1 MTAKPMLEN
10 LSSQD
15 FGQMKRYLKLTFDN
29 GQTALATRVEQQGE
43 LPNALEEIGL
53 GGSRPVLVIVGGA
66 SNISE
71 ADFLRIQRLF
81 VEVLAP
87 IAETLGAYVVDG
99 GTDAG
104 IMRMMGAARTQ
115 IGAKF
120 GLIGVAPESKVA
132 LPNHSETAADLTPL
146 EPNHTHFVLVPGN
159 NWGDES
165 SWISRVAT
173 MLANNAPSV
182 TVLLNGGDIT
192 FKDAFSSVDSGRLV
206 IVIAGSGRTADI
218 LADALRGKATDERA
232 KKLAKSGTLQYID
245 LIDIEKGVED
255 LGKVIKVLL
264 SN

>member
-1 MTAKPMLEN
+1 
-10 LSSQD
+10 
-15 FGQMKRYLKLTFDN
+15 MKSCLKLTFDN
-29 GQTALATRVEQQGE
+29 GKTALATQVEQPKE
-43 LPNALEEIGL
+43 LAYALEEIGL

-87 IAETLGAYVVDG
+87 MAETLGAYVVDG
-99 GTDAG
+99 GTDVG

-120 GLIGVAPESKVA
+120 ALVGVTPEGKVA
-132 LPNHSETAADLTPL
+132 LPNHSETVADLTPL
-146 EPNHTHFVLVPGN
+146 EPNHTHFVLVPGK

-165 SWISRVAT
+165 PWISDVAT
-173 MLANNAPSV
+173 MLANDAPSM
-182 TVLLNGGDIT
+182 TILLNGGEIT
-192 FKDAFSSVDSGRLV
+192 FKDAFFSVNSDRIVL
-206 IVIAGSGRTADI
+206 VIAGSGRTADI

-245 LIDIEKGVED
+245 LIDIEKGVD
-255 LGKVIKVLL
+255 NLGKVIKGLL

>member
-1 MTAKPMLEN
+1 
-10 LSSQD
+10 
-15 FGQMKRYLKLTFDN
+15 MKSCLKLTFNN
-29 GQTALATRVEQQGE
+29 GQIALATQVEQPKE
-43 LPNALEEIGL
+43 LPYALETIGL
-53 GGSRPVLVIVGGA
+53 CGSRPVLVVVGGA

-104 IMRMMGAARTQ
+104 IMRMMGTARTQ

-120 GLIGVAPESKVA
+120 ALIGVTPEGKVA
-132 LPNHSETAADLTPL
+132 LPNHSSETATDLTSL
-146 EPNHTHFVLVPGN
+146 EPNHTHFVLVPGK

-165 SWISRVAT
+165 PWISCVAT
-173 MLANNAPSV
+173 MLANDAPSI
-182 TVLLNGGDIT
+182 TVLLNGGEIT
-192 FKDAFSSVDSGRLV
+192 FKDAFSSVNSGRVVL
-206 IVIAGSGRTADI
+206 VIAGSGRTADI
-218 LADALRGKATDERA
+218 LVDALHGKATDERA

-245 LIDIEKGVED
+245 LIDIEKGVD
-255 LGKVIKVLL
+255 NLGKVIKGLL

>member
-1 MTAKPMLEN
+1 
-10 LSSQD
+10 
-15 FGQMKRYLKLTFDN
+15 MKSCLKLTFDN
-29 GQTALATRVEQQGE
+29 GQTALATQVEQQAE
-43 LPNALEEIGL
+43 LPYALEEIGL
-53 GGSRPVLVIVGGA
+53 GGSRPVLVVVGGA

-87 IAETLGAYVVDG
+87 IAETLVAYVVDG

-104 IMRMMGAARTQ
+104 IMRMMGVARTQ

-120 GLIGVAPESKVA
+120 ALVGVTPEGKVA
-132 LPNHSETAADLTPL
+132 LPNHLETTADLIPL

-159 NWGDES
+159 DWGDES
-165 SWISRVAT
+165 PWISHVAT
-173 MLANNAPSV
+173 MLANDAPSV
-182 TVLLNGGDIT
+182 TVLLNGGEIT
-192 FKDAFSSVDSGRLV
+192 FKDAFYSVDSGRLV

-218 LADALRGKATDERA
+218 LADALRGKAIDQRA

-245 LIDIEKGVED
+245 LIDIEEGVEN
-255 LGKVIKVLL
+255 LSKVIKELL

>member
-1 MTAKPMLEN
+1 
-10 LSSQD
+10 
-15 FGQMKRYLKLTFDN
+15 MKSCLKLTFKN
-29 GQTALATRVEQQGE
+29 GKTALATQVEQPEE
-43 LPNALEEIGL
+43 LPYALETIGL
-53 GGSRPVLVIVGGA
+53 CGSRPVLVVVGGA

-104 IMRMMGAARTQ
+104 IMRMMGTARTQ

-120 GLIGVAPESKVA
+120 TLVGVTPEGKVA
-132 LPNHSETAADLTPL
+132 LPNHSETATDLTPL
-146 EPNHTHFVLVPGN
+146 EPNHTHFVLVPGK

-165 SWISRVAT
+165 PWISCVAT
-173 MLANNAPSV
+173 MLANDAPSM
-182 TVLLNGGDIT
+182 TVLLNGGEIT
-192 FKDAFSSVDSGRLV
+192 FKDAFSSVNSGRVVL
-206 IVIAGSGRTADI
+206 VIAGSGRTADI
-218 LADALRGKATDERA
+218 LVDALCGKATDERA

-245 LIDIEKGVED
+245 LIDIEKGVEN
-255 LGKVIKVLL
+255 LGKVIKGLL

>member
-1 MTAKPMLEN
+1 
-10 LSSQD
+10 
-15 FGQMKRYLKLTFDN
+15 MKSCLKLNFDN
-29 GQTALATRVEQQGE
+29 GQTALATQVEQQAQ
-43 LPNALEEIGL
+43 LPYALEEIGL
-53 GGSRPVLVIVGGA
+53 GGSRPVLVVVGGA

-104 IMRMMGAARTQ
+104 IMQMMGVARTQ

-120 GLIGVAPESKVA
+120 ALVGVTPESKVA
-132 LPNHSETAADLTPL
+132 LPNHSEIAADLTPL

-165 SWISRVAT
+165 PWMSSIAT
-173 MLANNAPSV
+173 LLANGAPSV
-182 TVLLNGGDIT
+182 TVLLNGGEIT
-192 FKDAFSSVDSGRLV
+192 FKDAFSSVNTGRLV

-218 LADALRGKATDERA
+218 LADALRGKASDERA

-245 LIDIEKGVED
+245 LIEIENGVES
-255 LGKVIKVLL
+255 LEKLIKGLL

>member
-1 MTAKPMLEN
+1 
-10 LSSQD
+10 
-15 FGQMKRYLKLTFDN
+15 MKSCLKLTFDN
-29 GQTALATRVEQQGE
+29 GKIALATQVEQPEE
-43 LPNALEEIGL
+43 LPYALEAIGL
-53 GGSRPVLVIVGGA
+53 CGSRPVLVVVGGA

-120 GLIGVAPESKVA
+120 ALVGVTPEGKVA
-132 LPNHSETAADLTPL
+132 LPNHLETAAADLTPL
-146 EPNHTHFVLVPGN
+146 EPNHTHFVLVPGK

-165 SWISRVAT
+165 PWISCVAT
-173 MLANNAPSV
+173 MLANDAPSM
-182 TVLLNGGDIT
+182 TVLLNGGEIT
-192 FKDAFSSVDSGRLV
+192 FKDAFSSVNSGRVVL
-206 IVIAGSGRTADI
+206 VIAGSGRTADI
-218 LADALRGKATDERA
+218 LVDALRGKATDERA

-245 LIDIEKGVED
+245 LIDIEKGVEN
-255 LGKVIKVLL
+255 LGKVIKSLL

>member
-1 MTAKPMLEN
+1 
-10 LSSQD
+10 
-15 FGQMKRYLKLTFDN
+15 MKSCLKLTFDN
-29 GQTALATRVEQQGE
+29 GQTALATQVEQQAE
-43 LPNALEEIGL
+43 LPYALEEIGL
-53 GGSRPVLVIVGGA
+53 GGSRPVLVVVGGA

-87 IAETLGAYVVDG
+87 VAETLGAYVVDG

-120 GLIGVAPESKVA
+120 ALVGVTPEGKVA
-132 LPNHSETAADLTPL
+132 LPNNLQTAADLIPL

-159 NWGDES
+159 DWGDES
-165 SWISRVAT
+165 PWISHVAT
-173 MLANNAPSV
+173 MLANDAPSV
-182 TVLLNGGDIT
+182 TVLLNGGEIT
-192 FKDAFSSVDSGRLV
+192 FKDAFYSVDSGRLV

-218 LADALRGKATDERA
+218 LADALRGKAIDQRA

-245 LIDIEKGVED
+245 LIDIEEGVEN
-255 LGKVIKVLL
+255 LSKVIKELL

>member
-1 MTAKPMLEN
+1 
-10 LSSQD
+10 
-15 FGQMKRYLKLTFDN
+15 MKSCLKLTFEN
-29 GQTALATRVEQQGE
+29 GQTALATQVEQQAQ

-53 GGSRPVLVIVGGA
+53 GGSRPVLVVVGGA
-66 SNISE
+66 SNVSE

-104 IMRMMGAARTQ
+104 IMQMMGVARTQ

-120 GLIGVAPESKVA
+120 ALVGVTPKSKVA
-132 LPNHSETAADLTPL
+132 LPNHSEIAADLTPL

-165 SWISRVAT
+165 PWMSSIAT
-173 MLANNAPSV
+173 LLANGAPSV
-182 TVLLNGGDIT
+182 TVLLNGGEIT
-192 FKDAFSSVDSGRLV
+192 FKDAFSSVNTGRLV

-218 LADALRGKATDERA
+218 LADALRGKASDERA
-232 KKLAKSGTLQYID
+232 KKLAKSGTLQYIN
-245 LIDIEKGVED
+245 LIDIENGVEN
-255 LGKVIKVLL
+255 LGNLIKGLL

>member
-1 MTAKPMLEN
+1 
-10 LSSQD
+10 
-15 FGQMKRYLKLTFDN
+15 MKSCLKLTFDN
-29 GQTALATRVEQQGE
+29 GQTALATQVEQQAE
-43 LPNALEEIGL
+43 LPYALEEIGL
-53 GGSRPVLVIVGGA
+53 GGSRPVLVVVGGA

-104 IMRMMGAARTQ
+104 IMRMMGVARTQ

-120 GLIGVAPESKVA
+120 ALVGVTPEGKVA
-132 LPNHSETAADLTPL
+132 LPNHLETTADLIPL

-159 NWGDES
+159 DWGDES
-165 SWISRVAT
+165 PWISHVAT
-173 MLANNAPSV
+173 MLANDAPSV
-182 TVLLNGGDIT
+182 TVLLNGGEIT
-192 FKDAFSSVDSGRLV
+192 FKDAFYSVDSGRLV

-218 LADALRGKATDERA
+218 LADALRGKAIDQRA

-245 LIDIEKGVED
+245 LIDIEEGVEN
-255 LGKVIKVLL
+255 LSKVIKELL